1 MEFKFKR
8 EIAETLG
15 LNNAVLLE
23 YITNSNLQKFKIES
37 LLKELNFWDENELM
51 SLLIDLNVRGL
62 IELDTEKKLVSL
74 SKGQPKS
81 KLQTPKKIKRSN
93 MASDWSPSEEVHEI
107 LLRSG
112 MNESFIKDLI
122 PEFVI
127 YSNRTALFRPNVS
140 AISRLNLNSIILSSG
155 FDCSC

>member
-62 IELDTEKKLVSL
+62 IELDTEKACFTFKRPTKNKTSN
-74 SKGQPKS
+74 SKE
-81 KLQTPKKIKRSN
+81 N
-93 MASDWSPSEEVHEI
+93 
-107 LLRSG
+107 
-112 MNESFIKDLI
+112 
-122 PEFVI
+122 
-127 YSNRTALFRPNVS
+127 
-140 AISRLNLNSIILSSG
+140 
-155 FDCSC
+155 

>member
-51 SLLIDLNVRGL
+51 SLLIDLNVSCL
-62 IELDTEKKLVSL
+62 LYT
-74 SKGQPKS
+74 
-81 KLQTPKKIKRSN
+81 
-93 MASDWSPSEEVHEI
+93 SDAA
-107 LLRSG
+107 
-112 MNESFIKDLI
+112 D
-122 PEFVI
+122 
-127 YSNRTALFRPNVS
+127 
-140 AISRLNLNSIILSSG
+140 
-155 FDCSC
+155 D

>member
-62 IELDTEKKLVSL
+62 IELDTEKKLVQIL
-74 SKGQPKS
+74 R
-81 KLQTPKKIKRSN
+81 KL
-93 MASDWSPSEEVHEI
+93 
-107 LLRSG
+107 
-112 MNESFIKDLI
+112 LI
-122 PEFVI
+122 
-127 YSNRTALFRPNVS
+127 
-140 AISRLNLNSIILSSG
+140 
-155 FDCSC
+155 